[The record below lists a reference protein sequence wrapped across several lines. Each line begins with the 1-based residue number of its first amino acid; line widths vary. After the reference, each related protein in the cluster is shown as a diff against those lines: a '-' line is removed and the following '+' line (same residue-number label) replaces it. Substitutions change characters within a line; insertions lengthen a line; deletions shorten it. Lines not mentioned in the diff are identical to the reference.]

1 MLGDELRLKHQQT
14 VDGEWSCVGS
24 VIKIPDSE
32 FSVQIY
38 IASLMFWIFS
48 GSFSFSRKQFCEIFF
63 FPP

>member
-38 IASLMFWIFS
+38 IASLMF
-48 GSFSFSRKQFCEIFF
+48 
-63 FPP
+63 